1 MAFDWQ
7 SELVS
12 TVKPPPPSTVAAL
25 STNCNPPKKSFAQ
38 ALVAATVTDT
48 SPPLPTPVIRGETL
62 CIPISDETY
71 EQGIDACKRNLRD
84 RLILSKGD
92 KPYGFREDMRSVWS
106 KGTQNLK
113 PGLLRLFEW
122 FKDFTARTQRQTH
135 AQVWIRLLELPQ
147 EYWMDRMLKEI
158 ASAIGTPLLIDSATQ
173 NRVFGH
179 YARVLVD
186 MDLSKHIFNEVMI
199 ERTGFSFSIEITY
212 ERLPAFVLTAGTL
225 DIISQKPQPPKW
237 QPKDN
242 LDGIGSSKAF
252 EAPVGNNDVEDIP
265 TPHEVA
271 TDLPVQTDITVSADA
286 QHSDPQNVNVS
297 AAIQHSDDD
306 VIQSAAAHHSDD
318 VSPQNVTKGQH
329 DFEFIPYLHDD
340 IRKDT
345 LPSTTIHVLEEI
357 SDSAEAQEEDITA
370 AAEPLFTDVME
381 LEAQTQTHSTYVELF
396 TEEANNVPARVAPLQ
411 HHDETQTH
419 VLSPVKQMTL
429 DISSIVAPEGSKID
443 PVLQKDLDFMHTWL
457 SKAAATEVP
466 FIEVVSKSQKKKNMQ
481 KIPYKTRS
489 QGPLPPSK

>member
-7 SELVS
+7 SELAS

-25 STNCNPPKKSFAQ
+25 STNCNPPKILFAQ
-38 ALVAATVTDT
+38 ALVAATATDA

-71 EQGIDACKRNLRD
+71 EQGIDACKINLRG

-92 KPYGFREDMRSVWS
+92 KPYGFREVQTKLQQLWKNVGPWKMTPLGKGYFEFYFSSYEDMRSVWS
-106 KGTQNLK
+106 KETQNLK
-113 PGLLRLFEW
+113 PSLLRLFEW
-122 FKDFTARTQRQTH
+122 SKDFTARTQRQTH

-147 EYWMDRMLKEI
+147 EYWMDRTLKEI
-158 ASAIGTPLLIDSATQ
+158 GSAIGTPVLIDSATQ

-179 YARVLVD
+179 YVRVLVD

-212 ERLPAFVLTAGTL
+212 ECLPAFCTHYGNIGHHISSCRWLHPVKEPVIDKKKQSIVL
-225 DIISQKPQPPKW
+225 QKPRPPKW

-242 LDGIGSSKAF
+242 LDVIGSSKAF
-252 EAPVGNNDVEDIP
+252 EAPVGNNEVEDIP

-271 TDLPVQTDITVSADA
+271 TELPVHTDITVSADA
-286 QHSDPQNVNVS
+286 QYSNPQNANVS
-297 AAIQHSDDD
+297 AVIQHSDDD

-329 DFEFIPYLHDD
+329 DFEFITDLHDD

-345 LPSTTIHVLEEI
+345 LPSTTIHVLEKI
-357 SDSAEAQEEDITA
+357 SDAAEAQEEDITA
-370 AAEPLFTDVME
+370 VAEPLFTDVME
-381 LEAQTQTHSTYVELF
+381 LEAQTQTHSTDVELI
-396 TEEANNVPARVAPLQ
+396 TEEANNVPARVAPFQ
-411 HHDETQTH
+411 HHDETH
-419 VLSPVKQMTL
+419 MFYL
-429 DISSIVAPEGSKID
+429 
-443 PVLQKDLDFMHTWL
+443 
-457 SKAAATEVP
+457 
-466 FIEVVSKSQKKKNMQ
+466 
-481 KIPYKTRS
+481 RS
-489 QGPLPPSK
+489 NK